1 MYRLI
6 ANNDMNKYLE
16 MKKRHQDD
24 VDNFPMFFAFNE
36 KQFDEGMRSLGLAP
50 TEKSKICRVGST
62 GGYILKT
69 DSDKLYDMLSRHEV
83 EMKDAIKTDDA
94 FIFEMFR
101 YELDNHEYSY
111 TGEIS
116 DTLIAL
122 GLSMKD
128 IDADERLKAGL
139 RKAQDYVMG
148 NCD

>member
-6 ANNDMNKYLE
+6 ANITMNKYLE
-16 MKKRHQDD
+16 MKKRHQEE
-24 VDNFPMFFAFNE
+24 VNNFPMFFAFNE

-83 EMKDAIKTDDA
+83 EMKDAIKTDDD

-116 DTLIAL
+116 DTLSAL
-122 GLSMKD
+122 GLTIKD
-128 IDADERLKAGL
+128 VETDERLKAGL
-139 RKAQDYVMG
+139 RKAQDYVIE
-148 NCD
+148 NV